1 MARLYA
7 DENFPFP
14 AVEALR
20 ALGHDVLTIHE
31 DGKANQRHPDEAVL
45 ADASAYSRA
54 VLTINRKHFK
64 QLHYRSANH
73 KGMILCTYN
82 PDFMAQAHQIDEV
95 LKSLESLEGQLIPIN
110 RPQK

>member
-14 AVEALR
+14 IVEALR
-20 ALGHDVLTIHE
+20 AFGHDVLTIHE

-54 VLTINRKHFK
+54 VLTLNRKHFK
-64 QLHYRSANH
+64 QLHYQSTNH
-73 KGMILCTYN
+73 GGMILCTYN
-82 PDFMAQAHQIDEV
+82 PNFMGQAHQIDET
-95 LKSLESLEGQLIPIN
+95 LKAFESLEGQLIRIN